1 MAQRAKQISPQ
12 LIDPPTAAA
21 IFVNGIAVVA
31 SSGSENVEIVLTQSR
46 TSGDRAETREPGPPQ
61 ALVVSRIFMSVS
73 NAERLVQ
80 MIQQL
85 RRGVVAKQRARRRK
99 MN

>member
-1 MAQRAKQISPQ
+1 MAQPAEQIGHQ
-12 LIDPPTAAA
+12 LLDPPTMPA

-46 TSGDRAETREPGPPQ
+46 TSGERTETREPGPPH

-73 NAERLVQ
+73 NADRLVR